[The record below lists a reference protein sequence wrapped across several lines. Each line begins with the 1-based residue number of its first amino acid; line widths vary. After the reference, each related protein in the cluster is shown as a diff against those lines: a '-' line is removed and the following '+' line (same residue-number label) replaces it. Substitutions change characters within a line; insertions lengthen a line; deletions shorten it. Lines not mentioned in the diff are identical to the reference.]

1 MSSQPKRGRPRT
13 AETGSSASTRD
24 NLLKAAEEVVVT
36 DGAQALTLDAV
47 YKRAGVSK
55 GGLLYH
61 FPNKEALIDGMI
73 ERYIER
79 SRAEEEALR
88 NIHEP
93 AVPGASSRATIA
105 QLSAGGRGHGLG
117 PTRACAR
124 RRPPQIRGH
133 EGGSDR
139 VRNGGDHRARG
150 DWPRSPRAAE
160 AGADGAQRPEACVG
174 GADVV
179 GEPRR
184 LMTAG
189 SRSGRERWPTG
200 CLSRRDGR
208 RGVRAGL

>member
-105 QLSAGGRGHGLG
+105 QLSRQNPREDRIGAALLAAVATDLDRLAPVHAVVRRRFEDMKEDPIGFETAAIIELAATGLG
-117 PTRACAR
+117 VLELLKLAPMAPKDRKRVLEALMSLAS
-124 RRPPQIRGH
+124 RGA
-133 EGGSDR
+133 S
-139 VRNGGDHRARG
+139 
-150 DWPRSPRAAE
+150 
-160 AGADGAQRPEACVG
+160 
-174 GADVV
+174 
-179 GEPRR
+179 
-184 LMTAG
+184 
-189 SRSGRERWPTG
+189 
-200 CLSRRDGR
+200 
-208 RGVRAGL
+208 